1 VKRFAAVACLVLSAS
16 SARAQTSVADQ
27 LARAI
32 DAYRTSRVEEAKA
45 AFASIIASRQQVT
58 NEQRVT
64 AYKYLGAYWA
74 LQSSPGARDSATSF
88 FLAAIDLDP
97 FVELDRNIFAAD
109 EQQAFALAKRATPKI
124 GIAPIEPKALD
135 PSNPDSARYVFRV
148 VSTRTARLTATIVK
162 LNDPANT
169 QEVIATIG
177 QGEGV
182 RDIPWNGLIN
192 NARADSGLYEFRLEA
207 EDAARA
213 GTTTRERQRFL
224 VQHVTARLEDTLPAF
239 VAADT
244 LRSEH
249 SSARP
254 YGEGARGAFIA
265 VVAGAV
271 PLVVLSQK
279 KNMSQWGSH
288 LGVGIALGVVG
299 GIGGYTY
306 ASKNPKDARADAE
319 NARRRD
325 ARAKFNA
332 EVMARNRARLDR
344 TILVIRPLTAGLGG

>member
-1 VKRFAAVACLVLSAS
+1 MLSAS
-16 SARAQTSVADQ
+16 SAAAQTSVADQ

-32 DAYRTSRVEEAKA
+32 DAYRTSRVEEAKT

-109 EQQAFALAKRATPKI
+109 EQNAFAIAKRATPKI
-124 GIAPIEPKALD
+124 GIAPIEPKSLD
-135 PSNPDSARYVFRV
+135 PSNPDSARYIFRI
-148 VSTRTARLTATIVK
+148 VSTRQARLTATIAK

-213 GTTTRERQRFL
+213 GTVTRERQRFL
-224 VQHVTARLEDTLPAF
+224 VQHVTARLEDTIPSFRDVNLGGT
-239 VAADT
+239 DT
-244 LRSEH
+244 LRSRH

-265 VVAGAV
+265 MVAGAV
-271 PLVVLSQK
+271 PLVVLSQR

-288 LGVGIALGVVG
+288 LGVGIALGAIG

-306 ASKNPKDARADAE
+306 ASRNLDDARAVAE

-332 EVMARNRARLDR
+332 EVVARNRARMDK